1 MKFVFGN
8 IECGLIM
15 KKYRKCMALIST
27 LMIFYGVCFGCQTK
41 IKEVRIGVLQ
51 WTEKI
56 HAYNQTYKGV
66 LDALEDKGYKQGMTL
81 EIIYENAEQDK
92 EVALETALDFVK
104 KEVDLILTL
113 GTGSTLAALEAT
125 EKKPIPIVFSIV
137 GDPKATGIIRT
148 YEDSGRNVTGVSMKV
163 DVKEQ
168 FDMVKEVLPEMET
181 LGIMYCTEMPQ
192 AVVTGKEAATAA
204 RELGWNP
211 LTVPVTKRDLPELEK
226 MTDSL
231 AKQVDSIYI
240 PTDPIMNL
248 PENLQTIIR
257 VSDKHKIPVVSV
269 TKKEV
274 EDGVLMAVHC
284 DFYEIGRQA
293 ADPVVQILSGVNVR
307 TIPSQKPIINKLSLN
322 LKKAKDLNIQIKRRV
337 VLKTDNIID

>member
-1 MKFVFGN
+1 MTKYLKF
-8 IECGLIM
+8 ILLITT
-15 KKYRKCMALIST
+15 LI
-27 LMIFYGVCFGCQTK
+27 LCCLVCVGCKGKNKTF
-41 IKEVRIGVLQ
+41 VIGVLQ

-81 EIIYENAEQDK
+81 EIIYKNVAQDK
-92 EVALETALDFVK
+92 ELALKTALDFVK
-104 KEVDLILTL
+104 KEVDLMLTL
-113 GTGSTLAALEAT
+113 GTGSTLAALRAT

-148 YEDSGRNVTGVSMKV
+148 YEDSGRNITGVSMKV

-181 LGIMYCTEMPQ
+181 LGIIYCTEMPQ
-192 AVVTGKEAATAA
+192 AVVTGKEATTAA
-204 RELGWNP
+204 RELGWKP
-211 LTVPVTKRDLPELEK
+211 LTVSVTKRDLPELEK
-226 MTDSL
+226 IVNSL

-248 PENLQTIIR
+248 PENLQTIIHI
-257 VSDKHKIPVVSV
+257 SDKHKIPVVSIS
-269 TKKEV
+269 KKDV

-293 ADPVVQILSGVNVR
+293 ADPMVQILSGVNVR
-307 TIPSQKPIINKLSLN
+307 TIPSQKPMINKLSLN
-322 LKKAKDLNIQIKRRV
+322 LKKAKELNIRIKRQV
-337 VLKTDNIID
+337 ILKTDNIID

>member
-1 MKFVFGN
+1 
-8 IECGLIM
+8 M
-15 KKYRKCMALIST
+15 KKYLKRMALIST
-27 LMIFYGVCFGCQTK
+27 LMIFYLFCFGCKTK
-41 IKEVRIGVLQ
+41 NKEFRIGVLQ

-66 LDALEDKGYKQGMTL
+66 LDGLGDKGYKKGVNL
-81 EIIYENAEQDK
+81 EIDYKNVEQDK
-92 EVALETALDFVK
+92 ELALKTALYFVK
-104 KEVDLILTL
+104 KRMDLILTL

-137 GDPKATGIIRT
+137 GDPKATGIIRN
-148 YEDSGRNVTGVSMKV
+148 YEDSGKNITGVSMKV
-163 DVKEQ
+163 DAKEQ

-181 LGIMYCTEMPQ
+181 LGIIYCTEMPQ
-192 AVVTGKEAATAA
+192 AVVTGKEARTAA
-204 RELGWNP
+204 AKLGWKP
-211 LTVPVTKRDLPELEK
+211 LIVPVTKRDLAELEK
-226 MTDSL
+226 IVDSL
-231 AKQVDSIYI
+231 AKKVDSIYI

-257 VSDKHKIPVVSV
+257 VSDKHKIPVISV
-269 TKKEV
+269 TKKDV

-293 ADPVVQILSGVNVR
+293 ADPMVQILSGVNVR
-307 TIPSQKPIINKLSLN
+307 AIPSQKPIINKLSLN

-337 VLKTDNIID
+337 ILKTDNIID

>member
-1 MKFVFGN
+1 MTKYLKF
-8 IECGLIM
+8 ISLLTSLIL
-15 KKYRKCMALIST
+15 CFL
-27 LMIFYGVCFGCQTK
+27 VCVGCEAK
-41 IKEVRIGVLQ
+41 HKEFRIGVLQ

-81 EIIYENAEQDK
+81 EIIYKNVEQDK
-92 EVALETALDFVK
+92 EVARETALDFVK

-148 YEDSGRNVTGVSMKV
+148 YEDSGKNITGVSMKV

-181 LGIMYCTEMPQ
+181 LGIIYCTELPQ
-192 AVVTGKEAATAA
+192 AVVTGKEAITAA
-204 RELGWNP
+204 IELGWNP
-211 LTVPVTKRDLPELEK
+211 LTVSVTKRDLPELGK
-226 MTDSL
+226 ICDSL
-231 AKQVDSIYI
+231 AKKVDAIYI
-240 PTDPIMNL
+240 PTDPILNL
-248 PENLQTIIR
+248 PEHLQTIIGI
-257 VSDKHKIPVVSV
+257 SDKYKIPVVSV
-269 TKKEV
+269 TKKDV

-293 ADPVVQILSGVNVR
+293 ADPMVQILSGVDVR
-307 TIPSQKPIINKLSLN
+307 TIPPQKPIINKLSLN
-322 LKKAKDLNIQIKRRV
+322 LKKAKNLNIQIKRQV
-337 VLKTDNIID
+337 ILKTDNIID

>member
-1 MKFVFGN
+1 
-8 IECGLIM
+8 
-15 KKYRKCMALIST
+15 MALIST
-27 LMIFYGVCFGCQTK
+27 LMIFSLFCLGCKTK
-41 IKEVRIGVLQ
+41 NKEFRIGVLQ

-66 LDALEDKGYKQGMTL
+66 LDGLGDKGYKKGVNL
-81 EIIYENAEQDK
+81 EIDYKNVEQDK
-92 EVALETALDFVK
+92 ELALKTALYFVK
-104 KEVDLILTL
+104 KRVDLILTL

-137 GDPKATGIIRT
+137 GDPKATGIIRN
-148 YEDSGRNVTGVSMKV
+148 YEDSGKNITGISMKV

-181 LGIMYCTEMPQ
+181 LGIIYCTEMPQ
-192 AVVTGKEAATAA
+192 AVVTGKEATTAA
-204 RELGWNP
+204 AKLGWKP
-211 LTVPVTKRDLPELEK
+211 LTVSVTKRDLPELEK
-226 MTDSL
+226 IVDSL
-231 AKQVDSIYI
+231 AKKVDSIYI

-269 TKKEV
+269 TKKDV

-293 ADPVVQILSGVNVR
+293 ADPMVQILSGVNVR

-322 LKKAKDLNIQIKRRV
+322 LKKAQNLNIKIKRQV
-337 VLKTDNIID
+337 ILKTNNIID

>member
-1 MKFVFGN
+1 MTNYLKF
-8 IECGLIM
+8 ISLLTTLILC
-15 KKYRKCMALIST
+15 YLICM
-27 LMIFYGVCFGCQTK
+27 GCEAK
-41 IKEVRIGVLQ
+41 NKEFRIGVLQ

-81 EIIYENAEQDK
+81 EIIYKNVEQDK
-92 EVALETALDFVK
+92 EFARETALDFVK

-148 YEDSGRNVTGVSMKV
+148 YEDSGKNITGVSMKV

-168 FDMVKEVLPEMET
+168 FDMVKEVLPEMKT
-181 LGIMYCTEMPQ
+181 LGIIYCTEMPQ
-192 AVVTGKEAATAA
+192 AVVTGKEARTAA
-204 RELGWNP
+204 VESGWKP
-211 LTVPVTKRDLPELEK
+211 LAVSVTKRDLPELEK
-226 MTDSL
+226 IVDSL
-231 AKQVDSIYI
+231 AKNVDSIYI
-240 PTDPIMNL
+240 PTDPILNL
-248 PENLQTIIR
+248 PEHLQTIIH
-257 VSDKHKIPVVSV
+257 VSNKHKIPVVSV
-269 TKKEV
+269 TKKDV

-293 ADPVVQILSGVNVR
+293 ADPMVQILSGVNVR
-307 TIPSQKPIINKLSLN
+307 TIPPQKPIINKLSLN
-322 LKKAKDLNIQIKRRV
+322 LKTAKNLNIQIKRQV
-337 VLKTDNIID
+337 ILKTDNIID

>member
-1 MKFVFGN
+1 
-8 IECGLIM
+8 M
-15 KKYRKCMALIST
+15 KKYFKCMALIST
-27 LMIFYGVCFGCQTK
+27 LMIFSLFCLGCKTK
-41 IKEVRIGVLQ
+41 NKEFRIGVLQ

-66 LDALEDKGYKQGMTL
+66 LDGLGDKGYKKGVNL
-81 EIIYENAEQDK
+81 EIDYKNVEQDK
-92 EVALETALDFVK
+92 ELALKTALYFVK
-104 KEVDLILTL
+104 KRVDLILTL

-137 GDPKATGIIRT
+137 GDPKATGIIRN
-148 YEDSGRNVTGVSMKV
+148 YEDSGKNITGISMKV

-181 LGIMYCTEMPQ
+181 LGIIYCTEMPQ
-192 AVVTGKEAATAA
+192 AVVTGKEATTAA
-204 RELGWNP
+204 AKLGWKP
-211 LTVPVTKRDLPELEK
+211 LTVSVTKRDLPELEK
-226 MTDSL
+226 IVDSL
-231 AKQVDSIYI
+231 AKKVDSIYI

-269 TKKEV
+269 TKKDV

-293 ADPVVQILSGVNVR
+293 ADPMVQILSGVNVR

-322 LKKAKDLNIQIKRRV
+322 LKKAQNLNIKIKRQV
-337 VLKTDNIID
+337 ILKTNNIID